1 MTFTMYHRTGL
12 AGLLV
17 ISMFVV
23 PVTVTAQAKL
33 SDVSR
38 LSNSEKKT
46 KVKEDI
52 TRIKATLKFA
62 RERLDKARS
71 NKDIIQ
77 LNCVND
83 KLAGIKGFLKIAEQ
97 ASKGLDDALN
107 KRDQDLIDH
116 EYRKVAIATVRVENW
131 RLEVEGCVGELSQ
144 YTGNSELT
152 VQVDPNIREDNPAGA
167 DFQPAFEALNVSR
180 PPAVTGS
187 E

>member
-1 MTFTMYHRTGL
+1 
-12 AGLLV
+12 
-17 ISMFVV
+17 
-23 PVTVTAQAKL
+23 
-33 SDVSR
+33 
-38 LSNSEKKT
+38 
-46 KVKEDI
+46 
-52 TRIKATLKFA
+52 LKFA
-62 RERLDKARS
+62 KERLDKARS

-83 KLAGIKGFLKIAEQ
+83 KLAGIKGFLRIAEQ
-97 ASKGLDDALN
+97 ANKGLDDALN

-144 YTGNSELT
+144 YTGNSELS
-152 VQVDPNIREDNPAGA
+152 VQVDPNIRTDDPAAA
-167 DFQPAFEALNVSR
+167 DFRPAFEALNISR

>member
-1 MTFTMYHRTGL
+1 MALKQNQRLRHVGFIVVIASLVPL
-12 AGLLV
+12 A
-17 ISMFVV
+17 SS
-23 PVTVTAQAKL
+23 AQGSK
-33 SDVSR
+33 SDISR
-38 LSNSEKKT
+38 LSNADKKTAVEKKI
-46 KVKEDI
+46 EL
-52 TRIKATLKFA
+52 IKGSLKFA
-62 RERLDKARS
+62 KERLDKARK

-97 ASKGLDDALN
+97 ANKGLMDALN

-116 EYRKVAIATVRVENW
+116 EYRKVDIAANRVENW

-152 VQVDPNIREDNPAGA
+152 VQVDPDIRSDDPASTE
-167 DFQPAFEALNVSR
+167 FQPAFEPLNVSR